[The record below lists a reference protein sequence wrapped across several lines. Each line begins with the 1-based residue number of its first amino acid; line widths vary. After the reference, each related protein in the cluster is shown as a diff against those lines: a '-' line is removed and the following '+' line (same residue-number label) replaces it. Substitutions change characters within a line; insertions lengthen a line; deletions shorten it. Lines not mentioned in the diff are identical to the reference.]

1 MLNLIDRNKL
11 LLMSFKLIEDFL
23 SLAKSKNF
31 SRAAAER
38 NVTQPAFSR
47 RIQQL
52 ETWVG
57 VPLVDRSTYPTKLT
71 QAGLMFRDVGEQS
84 LKLIFDSRTELR
96 DMNRLSKNT
105 INFST
110 PYSLSTYF
118 FPKWLSELQKE
129 LGEISTRLILSFTH
143 NRIETLVDGSCDFLI
158 CHYHPDLPLTIDENK
173 YPYKILGTE
182 KLVPVSAPG
191 DNNKP
196 LYTLLGSCAYPIPHL
211 SYSSESYLGKTE
223 GNFLSNL
230 KTKLQL
236 NRIYESP
243 MSESIKKMAIEGHGL
258 AWLPDS
264 SIRNSITHKT
274 LVRGGNKSW
283 DIHLEVRI
291 YRFLAKTDNS
301 LEKTNC
307 PIEKLW
313 EILPQKNLNPIN

>member
-1 MLNLIDRNKL
+1 
-11 LLMSFKLIEDFL
+11 MSFKLIEDFL

-31 SRAAAER
+31 SRAAEER

-52 ETWVG
+52 ETWIG

-84 LKLIFDSRTELR
+84 LKLIFDTRNELR
-96 DMNRLSKNT
+96 DMNKLGNNT

-110 PYSLSTYF
+110 PYCLSTYF
-118 FPKWLSELQKE
+118 FPKWVTKLQNE

-143 NRIETLVDGSCDFLI
+143 NRIETLIDGSCDFLI
-158 CHYHPDLPLTIDENK
+158 CHYHPDLPLIIDETK

-196 LYTLLGSCAYPIPHL
+196 LYTLLKSRAHLIPHL

-223 GNFLSNL
+223 VNFLSNL
-230 KTKLQL
+230 KTKIHL

-243 MSESIKKMAIEGHGL
+243 MSDSIKKMAIEGHGL
-258 AWLPDS
+258 AWLPYS
-264 SIRNSITHKT
+264 SIKNSLARKT
-274 LVRGGNKSW
+274 LVRGGDKSW

-291 YRFLAKTDNS
+291 YRFLAKPDNS
-301 LEKTNC
+301 LEKTDNLL
-307 PIEKLW
+307 EKIW
-313 EILPQKNLNPIN
+313 AILPQKNLDPIN